1 MGLGS
6 RGEQNVRA
14 EAHNDKR
21 VMTLGFGFR
30 VQTCQP
36 WRPSLKEGL
45 SRIFESK
52 RITRKGSSA
61 LGLGANV
68 TVDSKVGSELV
79 AAFWWWY
86 TTLGVAVQRV

>member
-1 MGLGS
+1 M
-6 RGEQNVRA
+6 
-14 EAHNDKR
+14 
-21 VMTLGFGFR
+21 
-30 VQTCQP
+30 
-36 WRPSLKEGL
+36 KEGL